1 MSSKTIIE
9 LTKEVAEEF
18 LDKEYKALDYDHVPF
33 QKFTIKYPMGIYLT
47 KEQLLRD
54 ISEEV
59 GIPIDFIKEHRVVGE
74 MEKYLQ
80 SNLSVNVEIDPT
92 QQATKIQVVDSY
104 NTSIFEFHTALN
116 LPLPLVGKNIF
127 SKTPVSTA
135 MGLLRMVGNIID
147 YITSPTVT
155 VKAKKIR
162 EEKKLSNKKKGK
174 KKKGSQKTYIY
185 KTVYSIDHISE
196 DYHPKRVY
204 TRQTGS
210 WKVRGFWRHYKNGK
224 KVWIKE
230 HIRGQGKE
238 NSKVMK
244 ITKLDSTNQDVLR

>member
-33 QKFTIKYPMGIYLT
+33 QKFTVKYPMGIYLT
-47 KEQLLRD
+47 KKQLLRD

-59 GIPIDFIKEHRVVGE
+59 GAPIDLIKEHKVARE
-74 MEKYLQ
+74 MEKYIQ

-104 NTSIFEFHTALN
+104 NTSIFECHTGLN
-116 LPLPLVGKNIF
+116 LPLPLIGKNIF
-127 SKTPVSTA
+127 SKTPVLTA
-135 MGLLRMVGNIID
+135 MGLLRMVSNIID

-155 VKAKKIR
+155 VKARKIR
-162 EEKKLSNKKKGK
+162 EEKKPSNKKEGK
-174 KKKGSQKTYIY
+174 KKRGSQKTYIY
-185 KTVYSIDHISE
+185 KTIYSIDHISE
-196 DYHPKRVY
+196 DYHPKRAY

-210 WKVRGFWRHYKNGK
+210 WNVRGFWRHYKNGK

-230 HIRGQGKE
+230 HTRGQGKE